1 MNSQQFSAMRQHVS
15 TPHGEIAYV
24 EKGEGP
30 PALFVHGV
38 LLNGYL
44 WRDAID
50 ALSDVRR
57 CIAIDLLGHGA
68 TTTKPD
74 ADMSFTAQAA
84 MIASFVEALGL
95 DQVDLVANDSGGGIS
110 QIFAANHPE
119 RIRTLTL
126 TNCDTHDN
134 YPPTAL
140 EPLLQVVKS
149 GGLAAIGK
157 RMLEDVDFA
166 RQSFATAYERPHD
179 VAPETFA
186 TYLGPLLAS
195 DESVALL
202 ERFLLGAADN
212 SQNVRIEPKLKQLQA
227 PALIIWATDDVFF
240 DVKWAHWLKETL
252 PGAREVIEVPGAKLF
267 FPEERPA
274 WFADQLRRFWTA
286 EAARSAA

>member
-1 MNSQQFSAMRQHVS
+1 
-15 TPHGEIAYV
+15 
-24 EKGEGP
+24 
-30 PALFVHGV
+30 
-38 LLNGYL
+38 
-44 WRDAID
+44 
-50 ALSDVRR
+50 
-57 CIAIDLLGHGA
+57 
-68 TTTKPD
+68 
-74 ADMSFTAQAA
+74 
-84 MIASFVEALGL
+84 MIASFVDALGL

-140 EPLLQVVKS
+140 DPLLQVVKS